1 VTGLPARRADPP
13 VVAGLLA
20 RRTRTAALTTCL
32 AGGVAVVAGALAVG
46 AHGPLSALLG
56 LGMVL
61 AFFGTGSLPFAVM
74 GDGTGGRSGLAFAVL
89 GMTYLLRIVAGV
101 AVYAVASTS
110 SGVDSLV
117 VGLTVIGCALVWVN
131 TQVVL
136 GLSRRRQPTLDL

>member
-1 VTGLPARRADPP
+1 MIGPPARRVDPP
-13 VVAGLLA
+13 AVAGLLS
-20 RRTRTAALTTCL
+20 RRTRIAALTTCL
-32 AGGVAVVAGALAVG
+32 AGGVAVVAGVLAAG
-46 AHGPLSALLG
+46 PHGPLSALLG

-61 AFFGTGSLPFAVM
+61 AFFGAGSLPFAVV

-110 SGVDSLV
+110 SAVDSQV

-136 GLSRRRQPTLDL
+136 GLSRRSQPPLEI